1 MAKSRLAGK
10 VNILLQILCLGADHI
25 QYVEVIE
32 EKSKMDQVRIIP
44 ANEDG
49 LSSVAAVELVPV
61 TIAVDDVHGIITRVV
76 AVARAAGRDYVEQC
90 RSAAEAVVAV
100 RHDLSFTEALS
111 AVYRVRERDAA

>member
-1 MAKSRLAGK
+1 
-10 VNILLQILCLGADHI
+10 
-25 QYVEVIE
+25 
-32 EKSKMDQVRIIP
+32 MDQVRIIP

-49 LSSVAAVELVPV
+49 LVSASAAAPIPV
-61 TIAVDDVHGIITRVV
+61 TIVLDDVHGIITRVV

-100 RHDLSFTEALS
+100 RHDLSFTEALN